1 MNLPAVSDA
10 ELAVL
15 QLLWDKGRL
24 TVREITEQLYPRKT
38 ASDRATVQ
46 KLVERLENKGLID
59 RDRAQFVHT
68 LFATVDRNAFA
79 GQRLAET
86 AEKLTRGSLK
96 PLLAH
101 LVETDQL
108 SPEEQDEIRK
118 LLNKHRKKNP

>member
-1 MNLPAVSDA
+1 MTLPAVSDA

-15 QLLWDKGRL
+15 QLLWDHGRL
-24 TVREITEQLYPRKT
+24 TVRQMTEQLYPKQS

-46 KLVERLENKGLID
+46 KLVARLEEKGLVD
-59 RDRAQFVHT
+59 RDRSLFVHT
-68 LFATVDRNAFA
+68 LFATVDRNEFA

-118 LLNKHRKKNP
+118 LLNKHRKKK